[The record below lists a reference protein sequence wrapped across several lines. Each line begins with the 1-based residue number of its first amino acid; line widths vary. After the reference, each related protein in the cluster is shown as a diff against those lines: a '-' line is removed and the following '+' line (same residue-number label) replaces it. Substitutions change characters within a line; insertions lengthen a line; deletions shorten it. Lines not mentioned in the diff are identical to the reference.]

1 MTRSARWAVVLLVL
15 GILYV
20 PFLGQAFHI
29 DDRIYLQIADNILE
43 KPLFPYD
50 YPAVFEGISAPDA
63 ASHSHL
69 PLTSY
74 YLAAVHW
81 IGGGDIEWLDH
92 LAFLVFPLL
101 AAFATYDLARHFV
114 ERRLAAALLV
124 LVSPAFLVLGHTLMP
139 DVPMLAFWTLAM
151 SRFLNVLSGEG
162 RRSDWAVMVLSLLA
176 ASFMSL
182 LSVGLVL
189 LMVAGLALKRLQGE
203 AVPRG
208 RWWLILAAPLLLW
221 GLWYLRA
228 YWHYDRFVLVNT
240 VLHMNKRDAFD
251 WALFGIKGLSFVLNL
266 GAVFL
271 CPLVLWYGFC
281 GTLRTRVGLLIFFLS
296 FVPFF
301 TFVMGWHWIHVL
313 LFAIFFSS
321 GLLVFWEFVL
331 LARERD
337 PATRI
342 LLLWFFGILATALL
356 LFYAGSARYV
366 LLALPPVAVVWVRR
380 LERRVSDPYFLRNLV
395 WAGVVLTGLYALL
408 PAIADYRYASMYRET
423 TRALIQKYERSDRR
437 VWFTGEWGFRYYAT
451 QSGAHLLRRVDTGP
465 RQGDIILKPYIASPW
480 VTLFDGDQGCRLLE
494 QKIVEEPFPIRMLD
508 YSAHAGFYSTGWGIL
523 PISWS
528 TGENWEWFN
537 VFEVKHA
544 YDGPPPKPENL
555 W

>member
-1 MTRSARWAVVLLVL
+1 MTRSARWAVVLVL

-29 DDRIYLQIADNILE
+29 DDRIYLQIADNILD

-50 YPAVFEGISAPDA
+50 YPAVFEGIGAPDA

-74 YLAAVHW
+74 YLAASRL
-81 IGGGDIEWLDH
+81 IGGRNIEWLDH

-114 ERRLAAALLV
+114 ERRLAAALLL

-139 DVPMLAFWTLAM
+139 DVPMLAFWTLAV
-151 SRFLNVLSGEG
+151 SRFLRILSDGG
-162 RRSDWAVMVLSLLA
+162 RKSDWVILMLSLLA

-182 LSVGLVL
+182 LTVGLLLLMAAGLVL
-189 LMVAGLALKRLQGE
+189 KRRQEG
-203 AVPRG
+203 AVPQG
-208 RWWLILAAPLLLW
+208 RWWLILAAPFILW

-228 YWHYDRFVLVNT
+228 YEHYDRFVLVNT

-251 WALFGIKGLSFVLNL
+251 WALFGTKGLSFVLNL

-271 CPLVLWYGFC
+271 CPLVLWYGFA
-281 GTLRTRVGLLIFFLS
+281 GTFRTRVGLLVFFLS

-301 TFVMGWHWIHVL
+301 TFVTGWHWLHVL
-313 LFAIFFSS
+313 LFALFLSS
-321 GLLVFWEFVL
+321 GLLVLWEFVL
-331 LARERD
+331 LVRERD
-337 PATRI
+337 VATRI
-342 LLLWFFGILATALL
+342 LVLWFFGILAAALL
-356 LFYAGSARYV
+356 LFYAGSVRYA
-366 LLALPPVAVVWVRR
+366 LLALPPVVVAWVRR
-380 LERRVSDPYFLRNLV
+380 LERRIDDPYFLRNLV

-408 PAIADYRYASMYRET
+408 PAIADYRYAAVYRDT
-423 TRALIQKYERSDRR
+423 TRELVHKYDRPGR
-437 VWFTGEWGFRYYAT
+437 TVWFTGEWGFRYYA
-451 QSGAHLLRRVDTGP
+451 SEAGARLLRRVGTEP
-465 RQGDIILKPYIASPW
+465 KAGDIILKPYLASPW
-480 VTLFDGDQGCRLLE
+480 VTLFDGDRGCRLLE
-494 QKIVEEPFPIRMLD
+494 QRIVEEPFPVRLLD
-508 YSAHAGFYSTGWGIL
+508 FSSHAGFYSTGWGIL

-528 TGENWEWFN
+528 SGANWEWFN

-544 YDGPPPKPENL
+544 YEGPPPKEESL

>member
-1 MTRSARWAVVLLVL
+1 MTRSARWAVVLVL
-15 GILYV
+15 GLLYV

-74 YLAAVHW
+74 YLAAFRA
-81 IGGGDIEWLDH
+81 IGGRNIEWLDH
-92 LAFLVFPLL
+92 LAFLIFPLL
-101 AAFATYDLARHFV
+101 AAFSTYDLARHFV
-114 ERRLAAALLV
+114 ERRLAAALLL

-139 DVPMLAFWTLAM
+139 DVPMLAFWTLAV
-151 SRFLNVLSGEG
+151 SRFLRILSDGG
-162 RRSDWAVMVLSLLA
+162 RRSDWVILTLSLLA

-182 LSVGLVL
+182 LSVGLLL
-189 LMVAGLALKRLQGE
+189 LMAAGLVLKRWQDG
-203 AVPRG
+203 AVPQG
-208 RWWLILAAPLLLW
+208 RWWLILAAPFILW

-251 WALFGIKGLSFVLNL
+251 WALFGTKGLSFVLDL

-271 CPLVLWYGFC
+271 CPLVLWYGFA
-281 GTLRTRVGLLIFFLS
+281 GTFRTRVGLLVFFLS

-301 TFVMGWHWIHVL
+301 TFVTGWHWLYVL
-313 LFAIFFSS
+313 LFALFLSS
-321 GLLVFWEFVL
+321 GLLVLWEFVL
-331 LARERD
+331 LVRERD
-337 PATRI
+337 VATRI
-342 LLLWFFGILATALL
+342 LVLWFFGILAAALL
-356 LFYAGSARYV
+356 LFYAGSARYA
-366 LLALPPVAVVWVRR
+366 LLALPPVVIVWVRR
-380 LERRVSDPYFLRNLV
+380 LEGRIEDPYFLRNLV
-395 WAGVVLTGLYALL
+395 WAGIVLTGLYALL
-408 PAIADYRYASMYRET
+408 PAIADYRFAAVYRDT
-423 TRALIQKYERSDRR
+423 TRELVQKYERPGRT
-437 VWFTGEWGFRYYAT
+437 VWFTGEWGFRYYASE
-451 QSGAHLLRRVDTGP
+451 SGARLLRRVGTEPGA
-465 RQGDIILKPYIASPW
+465 GDIILKPYLASPW

-494 QKIVEEPFPIRMLD
+494 QRIVEEPFPVRMLD
-508 YSAHAGFYSTGWGIL
+508 FSSHAGFYSTGWGIL
-523 PISWS
+523 PVSWS

-537 VFEVKHA
+537 VFEIKHV
-544 YDGPPPKPENL
+544 YDGPPPREESL